1 MVSCQ
6 KVNPEQNSQKLCVLI
21 LLVSGQRGQVLKAL
35 KISNMIASPKNYK
48 FQLSNVDLKQGR
60 RGYRPEAL
68 ELKAFPADKRLCVH
82 HYLTSY
88 LKRTLDIRGSEQQL
102 ILTTRAPHKGT
113 SQDTMSRWYGWPKWT
128 KSAKGSTYEKFHVR
142 KHTRIKSFVYKTI
155 RVSKVSCIKW
165 YAYQKLRE
173 RFHTCMFK
181 DQSKLPIPY
190 MYVFIRVTF
199 NTRCFYYV

>member
-1 MVSCQ
+1 MGAVTVPLLPDVAWHGESFGNSC
-6 KVNPEQNSQKLCVLI
+6 
-21 LLVSGQRGQVLKAL
+21 
-35 KISNMIASPKNYK
+35 
-48 FQLSNVDLKQGR
+48 
-60 RGYRPEAL
+60 
-68 ELKAFPADKRLCVH
+68 
-82 HYLTSY
+82 
-88 LKRTLDIRGSEQQL
+88 
-102 ILTTRAPHKGT
+102 LTTRNHSLLYEAMCTWFGFTQLLPLLAKRRDQTHLTDSGPTAVTTTWSAGSLPPKMHGELV
-113 SQDTMSRWYGWPKWT
+113 SDIAWYGWPKWT

-155 RVSKVSCIKW
+155 RIKSFVYKMIRASKVSCIKW

-190 MYVFIRVTF
+190 TYVFIRVTF